1 MKHKV
6 ANANRTTSDVV
17 IGKNGRYR
25 VEIKFVNARLHRAYL
40 ESKTEDPLLHKWLT
54 RAFDDIS
61 KNPHCGIF
69 ISKQRTPKYYI
80 QKHYIKNLWKYDLPK
95 GWRLLYSISEEEVW
109 IIALILE
116 WLAHP
121 QYERRFGY

>member
-1 MKHKV
+1 MPTNEELRK
-6 ANANRTTSDVV
+6 DVLKKTV
-17 IGKNGRYR
+17 FGECNVKIVG
-25 VEIKFVNARLHRAYL
+25 ARLERTYCRL
-40 ESKTEDPLLHKWLT
+40 KTQNPLLHKWLT
-54 RAFDDIS
+54 RAFNDIS

-69 ISKQRTPKYYI
+69 ISKRRIPKYYI
-80 QKHYIKNLWKYDLPK
+80 QKYGIKNLWKYDLPK
-95 GWRLLYSISEEEVW
+95 GWRLLYSIGEEEIW